1 MERSGTYTLSSF
13 HLGSA
18 EVVFQVAELQLA
30 LSFAFCPIVARYAKL
45 TFEG

>member
-1 MERSGTYTLSSF
+1 VERSGTYTLSSF
-13 HLGSA
+13 HLGPA

-30 LSFAFCPIVARYAKL
+30 LSFGVLPDCCQVRRL